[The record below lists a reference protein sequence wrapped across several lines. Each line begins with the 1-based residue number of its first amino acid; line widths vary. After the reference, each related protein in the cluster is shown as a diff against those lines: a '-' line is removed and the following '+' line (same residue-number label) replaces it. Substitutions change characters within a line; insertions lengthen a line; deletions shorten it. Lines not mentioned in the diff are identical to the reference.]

1 MTEVV
6 YFFRRVI
13 KMQPLSFKLNTALYF
28 SLAILYMELLLR
40 IFTGSHFFNEGL
52 IFITAYSVS
61 AGLLLHGICSLI
73 SHKAA
78 RITGGVVMIFFGVLY
93 ATQII
98 YHSFFGNFL
107 IVYSLK
113 VGGADQIIEDGIL
126 ENTLKAIFGGL
137 PAIILLMVPAAIIF
151 TPLSRFL
158 SYKKLSVKRA
168 LISFCSSALIY
179 GLAVLS
185 VAMLPSLS
193 AVQSGLFDT
202 NISMNRFGLLRTE
215 VLDIG
220 YNIFG
225 IEQELE
231 LEEET
236 VPEENEPENKPQDE
250 PVDIPVTYT
259 PNVMNIDFGAFGDEE
274 NKTLRLMNEYFRDKE
289 PTYKNEYTGMYKG
302 YNLVMVVAEGF
313 SPYAIDPVLTP
324 TLYKMQED
332 GFDFKNFYTPIW
344 GVSTSDGEYT
354 ACTGLIPKPGVWSFY
369 RSHKNY
375 MPFCLGNIFQSIGV
389 KNTFAYHNN
398 TASYYHRDLSH
409 PNMGYN
415 YKGMGTGVEKYVKK
429 VWPQSDLEMISG
441 SAEEY
446 LKSGEPFHAYYMTV
460 SGHLEYSK
468 MGNSMSA
475 KNWNKV
481 KDLDCSDSLKA
492 YYACNIELDLA
503 MEELLNKLNEAGV
516 ADKTVIAITP
526 DHYPYGLEK
535 DEGDKYE
542 VWEEIL
548 GHPVETQFELYE
560 SCFLLYCQSTKDA
573 PEVEKYCYSVDILPT
588 LLNLFDIEFDSR
600 LLMGSDIF
608 SSAEDLVIFN
618 NRSFI
623 TSKGKYNAKTQEF
636 TAFEG
641 VNFESEEQKK
651 DYIKQVKASVNN
663 KFKMSAQILEKDYYG
678 YIFKGK
684 DSKNEN

>member
-1 MTEVV
+1 
-6 YFFRRVI
+6 
-13 KMQPLSFKLNTALYF
+13 MQQLSFKVNTALFF
-28 SLAILYMELLLR
+28 SAAILYMELLLR
-40 IFTGSHFFNEGL
+40 LFTGGQFFNTGL
-52 IFITAYSVS
+52 IFITVFSVS
-61 AGLLLHGICSLI
+61 AGFLLHGICSLI
-73 SHKAA
+73 SEKAA
-78 RITGGVVMIFFGVLY
+78 RITSGVTMIVLGVLY

-98 YHSFFGNFL
+98 YHSVFGNFL

-113 VGGADQIIEDGIL
+113 AGGADQVIEEGIL

-137 PAIILLMVPAAIIF
+137 PAIVLLALPAVIIF
-151 TPLSRFL
+151 TPLYRFL
-158 SYKKLSVKRA
+158 THKKLPVPKG
-168 LISFCSSALIY
+168 IIWFCSSALLY
-179 GLAVLS
+179 GLAVIA
-185 VAMLPSLS
+185 VAIHPSLS

-215 VLDIG
+215 ALDIG

-231 LEEET
+231 LEEESSPSQDT
-236 VPEENEPENKPQDE
+236 PEDTPQDE
-250 PVDIPVTYT
+250 PVDQPVVYT
-259 PNVMNIDFGAFGDEE
+259 PNVMDIDFDALSGET
-274 NKTLRLMNEYFRDKE
+274 NKTLSLMNDYFSAKE
-289 PTYKNEYTGMYKG
+289 PTYKNDYTGMYKG

-324 TLYKMQED
+324 TLYKMQEE
-332 GFDFKNFYTPIW
+332 GFNFENFYTPVW

-354 ACTGLIPKPGVWSFY
+354 ACTGLIPKAGVWSFY

-375 MPFCLGNIFQSIGV
+375 MPFCFGNMFQSIGV

-409 PNMGYN
+409 PNMGYD

-429 VWPQSDLEMISG
+429 VWPQSDLQMVAG
-441 SAEEY
+441 SVDEY
-446 LKSGEPFHAYYMTV
+446 LKTGEPFHAYYMTV
-460 SGHLEYSK
+460 SGHLEYSRI
-468 MGNSMSA
+468 GNSMSA
-475 KNWNKV
+475 KNWDKV

-503 MEELLNKLNEAGV
+503 MEELLKRLNEAGV

-535 DEGDKYE
+535 DEGDKYA
-542 VWEEIL
+542 VWEELL
-548 GHPVETQFELYE
+548 GHPVETQFELFE

-573 PEVEKYCYSVDILPT
+573 PTVDKYCYSVDILPT
-588 LLNLFDIEFDSR
+588 LLNLFDFEYDSR

-608 SSAEDLVIFN
+608 SSADDLVVFN

-623 TSKGKYNAKTQEF
+623 TNKGKYNAKTKEF
-636 TAFEG
+636 TPHKDIT
-641 VNFESEEQKK
+641 FESEEQMKE
-651 DYIKQVKASVNN
+651 YVKQMTAAVNN

-684 DSKNEN
+684 DSKNES

>member
-1 MTEVV
+1 MQQKG
-6 YFFRRVI
+6 FRI
-13 KMQPLSFKLNTALYF
+13 NTALFF
-28 SLAILYMELLLR
+28 SVAVIYMEVLLR
-40 IFTGSHFFNEGL
+40 LFTGGQFFNIGL
-52 IFITAYSVS
+52 LFISAFSVS
-61 AGLLLHGICSLI
+61 FGFLLHGVCSLI
-73 SHKAA
+73 SAKAA
-78 RITGGVVMIFFGVLY
+78 RITSGVTMALLGVLY

-113 VGGADQIIEDGIL
+113 AGGADQVIEEGIL
-126 ENTLKAIFGGL
+126 ENTLNAVLGGL
-137 PAIILLMVPAAIIF
+137 PAIALLMVPAIIIF
-151 TPLSRFL
+151 TPLFRFL
-158 SYKKLSVKRA
+158 SHNKLSVPKSIA
-168 LISFCSSALIY
+168 WLCSSVLIY
-179 GLAVLS
+179 GLAVLV
-185 VAMLPSLS
+185 VALHPSLS

-215 VLDIG
+215 ALDIG

-231 LEEET
+231 LEEE
-236 VPEENEPENKPQDE
+236 VIPEENEPENE
-250 PVDIPVTYT
+250 PVDQPVVYT
-259 PNVMNIDFGAFGDEE
+259 PNIMDIDFDARANETD
-274 NKTLRLMNEYFRDKE
+274 KTLNLMNEYFSTKE

-313 SPYAIDPVLTP
+313 SPYAIDEELTP
-324 TLYKMQED
+324 TLYKMQQE
-332 GFDFKNFYTPIW
+332 GFNFENFYTPIW

-375 MPFCLGNIFQSIGV
+375 MPFCLGNMFQSIGV
-389 KNTFAYHNN
+389 KNTFGYHNN

-409 PNMGYN
+409 PNMGYD

-446 LKSGEPFHAYYMTV
+446 LNTGEPFHAYYMTV
-460 SGHLEYSK
+460 SGHLEYSRI
-468 MGNSMSA
+468 GNSMSA
-475 KNWNKV
+475 KNWDRV
-481 KDLDCSDSLKA
+481 KDLGCSDSLKA

-503 MEELLNKLNEAGV
+503 MEELLKRLNAAGV

-542 VWEEIL
+542 VWEELL

-573 PEVEKYCYSVDILPT
+573 PTVDKYCYSVDILPT
-588 LLNLFDIEFDSR
+588 LLNLFGFEYDSR

-608 SSAEDLVIFN
+608 STAEDLVIFN

-623 TSKGKYNAKTQEF
+623 TDKGKYNATTKEF
-636 TAFEG
+636 TPFEDAT
-641 VNFESEEQKK
+641 FESETQMK
-651 DYIKQVKASVNN
+651 DYVKQIKASVNN

-684 DSKNEN
+684 EKQYEN

>member
-1 MTEVV
+1 
-6 YFFRRVI
+6 
-13 KMQPLSFKLNTALYF
+13 MQRSGFKINTALFF
-28 SLAILYMELLLR
+28 SVAILYMELLLR
-40 IFTGSHFFNEGL
+40 LFTGGQFFNTGL
-52 IFITAYSVS
+52 IFITVFSVS
-61 AGLLLHGICSLI
+61 AGFLLHGICSLI
-73 SHKAA
+73 SEKAA
-78 RITGGVVMIFFGVLY
+78 RITSGVIMSLLGVLY

-113 VGGADQIIEDGIL
+113 VGGADQVVEEGML
-126 ENTLKAIFGGL
+126 ENTLKAIVGGL
-137 PAIILLMVPAAIIF
+137 PAIVMLSLPAVIIF
-151 TPLSRFL
+151 TPLYRFL
-158 SYKKLSVKRA
+158 THKRILFKRSV
-168 LISFCSSALIY
+168 IWFGSSAALY
-179 GLAVLS
+179 ALAVLA
-185 VAMLPSLS
+185 VAIIPSFS

-215 VLDIG
+215 VLDIS
-220 YNIFG
+220 YNIVG

-231 LEEET
+231 LEEES
-236 VPEENEPENKPQDE
+236 VPSNDTPENEPEDQ
-250 PVDIPVTYT
+250 PVVYA
-259 PNVMNIDFGAFGDEE
+259 PNVMNIDFDALQGES
-274 NKTLRLMNEYFRDKE
+274 NKTLALMNEYFSEKE
-289 PTYKNEYTGMYKG
+289 PTYKNDYTGMYKG

-324 TLYKMQED
+324 TLYKMQEE
-332 GFDFKNFYTPIW
+332 GFNFENFYTPIW

-354 ACTGLIPKPGVWSFY
+354 ACTGLIPKSGVWSFY

-375 MPFCLGNIFQSIGV
+375 MPFCLGNMFRSIGV

-409 PNMGYN
+409 PNMGYD

-429 VWPQSDLEMISG
+429 VWPQSDLQMVSG
-441 SAEEY
+441 SVDEY
-446 LKSGEPFHAYYMTV
+446 LKTGEPFHAYYMTV
-460 SGHLEYSK
+460 SGHLEYSRI
-468 MGNSMSA
+468 GNSMSA
-475 KNWNKV
+475 KNWSRV
-481 KDLDCSDSLKA
+481 KELDCSDSLKA

-503 MEELLNKLNEAGV
+503 MEELLKRLNEAGV

-548 GHPVETQFELYE
+548 GHPVETQFELFE

-573 PEVEKYCYSVDILPT
+573 PDIDKYCYSVDILPT
-588 LLNLFDIEFDSR
+588 ILNLFDIEYDSR

-608 SSAEDLVIFN
+608 STAEDLVVFN

-623 TSKGKYNAKTQEF
+623 TDKGKYNAKTKEF
-636 TAFEG
+636 TSHEDIT
-641 VNFESEEQKK
+641 FESEGQMKEYVSQM
-651 DYIKQVKASVNN
+651 KATVNN
-663 KFKMSAQILEKDYYG
+663 KFKMSAQILEKDYYR
-678 YIFKGK
+678 YLLKGK